1 VSVADKQYDGSDV
14 ATWTTKFSDI
24 LAGDVVKVQGMIGTF
39 ASKNVAS
46 DGSGNAV
53 AQTVTLAGPGVSL
66 GSTDGANYILSNAP
80 NIATTTAKIIPKDLS
95 VTGITASDKVYDG
108 STTAAINTANAV
120 LSGLVAGDS
129 VNVSTQSAVG
139 NFASKDVAFDG
150 AGAVASQAVRVSG
163 LSLNG
168 ASAVNYTVSD
178 KSGASAKV
186 LQRALSITGSV
197 AQDKTV
203 DGSTNAQVKPG
214 QLGNLVAGET
224 LVVTATG
231 QFADAEIGTNKAVAT
246 QYALANG
253 ANGIAKN
260 YTLASEVLRA
270 AILVASINPVQPIVN
285 PSRTGGGG
293 RVVVAG
299 SSSSGAALGVAD
311 GEEEII
317 SREECSVI
325 NPEKCQCQESTISG
339 VEMCFAPTLA
349 ANTKN

>member
-1 VSVADKQYDGSDV
+1 VTAADKVYDGNNV
-14 ATWTTKFSDI
+14 ATLTANSADI
-24 LAGDVVKVQGMIGTF
+24 LVGDVVNVQGATGTF
-39 ASKNVAS
+39 ASKNVAR

-53 AQTVTLAGPGVSL
+53 AQAVTVSGTGMSL
-66 GSTDGANYILSNAP
+66 GGADGANYTLTNAAS
-80 NIATTTAKIIPKDLS
+80 IASTTAKITPKDLS

-120 LSGLVAGDS
+120 VSGLVAGDS
-129 VNVSTQSAVG
+129 VSMSSQSGVG
-139 NFASKDVAFDG
+139 NLASKDVAFEG
-150 AGAVASQAVRVSG
+150 AGAVASQAVTVSG

-168 ASAVNYTVSD
+168 ADAVNYNVSD

-186 LQRALSITGSV
+186 LQRALNISGSV

-203 DGSTNAQVKPG
+203 DGNTNAQVTPG

-317 SREECSVI
+317 SREECSVL
-325 NPEKCQCQESTISG
+325 NPEKCECQESTIAG

-349 ANTKN
+349 ANSKN